1 MAGFLCRCGESLSN
15 TEAPN
20 DVQLRVYTDKEWDD
34 IINCE
39 TLDPISIPFPKYDVW
54 RCTNCERIYF
64 FDWGYGEPIKV
75 YKLET

>member
-1 MAGFLCRCGESLSN
+1 MAGFLCRCGELLSN

-39 TLDPISIPFPKYDVW
+39 VLDPISIPFPKYDVW
-54 RCTNCERIYF
+54 HCTNCERIYF
-64 FDWGYGEPIKV
+64 FKWGYEEPIKV
-75 YKLET
+75 YKLEP